1 MDMIVGLRSFLII
14 ERPLKMMKNVFYFV
28 LKTLLFPEIFIFLS
42 RHFSYV
48 EKRLD
53 EKAMINFKIYDVR
66 DSTSNSYNLHIGQYL
81 KKYRQPVSD
90 L

>member
-1 MDMIVGLRSFLII
+1 MILGLRSFQLT
-14 ERPLKMMKNVFYFV
+14 ERPLF
-28 LKTLLFPEIFIFLS
+28 LEIFIFLS

-53 EKAMINFKIYDVR
+53 EKAKISFNIYEVR
-66 DSTSNSYNLHIGQYL
+66 DSTSNYYNTHIGQNL
-81 KKYRQPVSD
+81 KKYRQPVND